1 MATIRSWKETT
12 GVDVF
17 LVDMSTKEK
26 NQDVSNY
33 SEIFLKLENEV
44 SNRVH
49 ELDCV
54 NPHIGANADEDENGF
69 IDFLVLNNYKNIL
82 TMADMKIDLSAFQ
95 ASKIFQLPNPD
106 VRKVLPEN
114 VEQLW
119 TLNNEVYSGRDY
131 IPVFEEDDHQEFI
144 SGIQSENSVC
154 RIAELDGAI
163 AGFVWGMADG
173 ESAEI
178 LEVSILEKFRRRGLG
193 RLLLGKVL
201 FELKSRG
208 VKEVI
213 LETNA
218 ENPFGARS
226 LYSSVGFTITKKH
239 LRSRKPVKLANT

>member
-1 MATIRSWKETT
+1 M
-12 GVDVF
+12 
-17 LVDMSTKEK
+17 
-26 NQDVSNY
+26 
-33 SEIFLKLENEV
+33 
-44 SNRVH
+44 
-49 ELDCV
+49 

-218 ENPFGARS
+218 ENPFWGTFS
-226 LYSSVGFTITKKH
+226 LFIGRIYDHEKTSAI
-239 LRSRKPVKLANT
+239 